1 MHIRAQ
7 APVRLDFGGA
17 WTDVD
22 LYAQEFGGAVF
33 NATINHYVTGEQ
45 NVTDEGLQVRY
56 GFELPTG
63 SGLGTS
69 AALNVCWFGLIGGK
83 TIPDQRK
90 VAEQAYGLEELLGI
104 LGGRQ
109 DQYAAAFGGFNLLR
123 FGGGPNVE
131 VEKVALA
138 PETISALERRSVL
151 VYTGTPRLSG
161 NIHEN
166 VWGSFR
172 AGRTETVAA
181 FHGLREVGLA
191 MPEALKSGD
200 FSAFAALLAQNWEHQ
215 KNLDPSVSNTQIEK
229 LFAVAQGAGAL
240 GGKACGAGG
249 GGCLY
254 FVTEEGTQVAVVNAL
269 VAAGAR
275 YIPFQFESEGLHV
288 AAP

>member
-1 MHIRAQ
+1 MHHSAQ
-7 APVRLDFGGA
+7 APARIDFGGA

-22 LYAQEFGGAVF
+22 LYAQSFGGAVF

-45 NVTDEGLQVRY
+45 IVTDEGLQVRY

-69 AALNVCWFGLIGGK
+69 AALNVCWFGLIDGRGK
-83 TIPDQRK
+83 LDRRK

-109 DQYAAAFGGFNLLR
+109 DQYAAAFGGFNLMR
-123 FGGGPNVE
+123 FGGGSSVE
-131 VEKVALA
+131 VEQVALA
-138 PETISALERRSVL
+138 PETITALEKRSVL

-161 NIHEN
+161 NIHES
-166 VWGSFR
+166 VWGGFR
-172 AGRTETVAA
+172 AGRTKTVAA

-191 MPEALKSGD
+191 MPEALQRGNL
-200 FSAFAALLAQNWEHQ
+200 SAFAALLEQNWEHQ
-215 KNLDPSVSNTQIEK
+215 KDLDPSVSNPQIEK
-229 LFAVAQGAGAL
+229 LFAVAQSAGAL

-254 FVTEEGTQVAVVNAL
+254 FVTEEGQQAAVANAL

-275 YIPFQFESEGLHV
+275 YIPFQFESEGLRV

>member
-1 MHIRAQ
+1 MHLRSH
-7 APVRLDFGGA
+7 APARIDFGGA

-22 LYAQEFGGAVF
+22 LYARDFGGVVF
-33 NATINHYVTGEQ
+33 NATINQYVTGEQ
-45 NVTDEGLQVRY
+45 IVTDEGMQVRY
-56 GFELPTG
+56 GFALPTG

-69 AALNVCWFGLIGGK
+69 AALNVCWFGLIGGG
-83 TIPDQRK
+83 TDRRK

-109 DQYAAAFGGFNLLR
+109 DQYAAAFGGFNLMR
-123 FGGGPNVE
+123 FAGGSQVE
-131 VEKVALA
+131 VEPVALP
-138 PETISALERRSVL
+138 PETITALEARSVL

-161 NIHEN
+161 NIHES
-166 VWGSFR
+166 VWGGFR

-191 MPEALKSGD
+191 QPEALKNGN
-200 FSAFAALLAQNWEHQ
+200 FAEFAALLEKNWICQ
-215 KNLDPSVSNTQIEK
+215 KNLDPSVSNPQIEQ
-229 LFAVAQGAGAL
+229 LFATAQNAGAL

-254 FVTEEGTQVAVVNAL
+254 FVTEEGQQTAVTEAL

-275 YIPFQFESEGLHV
+275 HIPFAFEFNGLQV
-288 AAP
+288 AAD

>member
-1 MHIRAQ
+1 MHLRAQ

-83 TIPDQRK
+83 TDPDRCR
-90 VAEQAYGLEELLGI
+90 VAEQAYGLEALLGI

-109 DQYAAAFGGFNLLR
+109 DQYAAAFGGFNLMR
-123 FGGGPNVE
+123 FGGGSSVE
-131 VEKVALA
+131 VEQVTLA
-138 PETISALERRSVL
+138 PEMITTLEKRSVL

-166 VWGSFR
+166 VWGGFR
-172 AGRTETVAA
+172 SGRKETVAA
-181 FHGLREVGLA
+181 FHGLKEVGLGL
-191 MPEALKSGD
+191 PEALKSGD
-200 FSAFAALLAQNWEHQ
+200 FAAFAALLAQNWEHQ
-215 KNLDPSVSNTQIEK
+215 KNLDPSVSNAQIEK
-229 LFAVAQGAGAL
+229 LFVVAESAGAI

-254 FVTEEGTQVAVVNAL
+254 FVTEEGTQLAVVNAL

-275 YIPFQFESEGLHV
+275 YIPFQFEREGLQV
-288 AAP
+288 AAD

>member
-1 MHIRAQ
+1 MHIHAQ
-7 APVRLDFGGA
+7 APARIDFGGA

-22 LYAQEFGGAVF
+22 LYAQAFGGVVF

-45 NVTDEGLQVRY
+45 FVTDEGLQVRY

-69 AALNVCWFGLIGGK
+69 AALNVCWFGLIGGRGEL
-83 TIPDQRK
+83 DRCK

-109 DQYAAAFGGFNLLR
+109 DQYAAAIGGFNLMR
-123 FGGGPNVE
+123 FAGGSRVE
-131 VEKVALA
+131 VEHIVL
-138 PETISALERRSVL
+138 PSDTISALEKRSVL

-161 NIHEN
+161 SIHEN
-166 VWGSFR
+166 VWGGFR
-172 AGRTETVAA
+172 NERTETVAA
-181 FHGLREVGLA
+181 FHGLKEVGLA
-191 MPEALKSGD
+191 MPEALLSED
-200 FSAFAALLAQNWEHQ
+200 LAAFAALLEQNWSCQ
-215 KNLDPSVSNTQIEK
+215 KNLDPSVSNAQIEK
-229 LFAVAQGAGAL
+229 LFSVAHSAGAL

-254 FVTEEGTQVAVVNAL
+254 FVTEEGQQAAVANAL

-275 YIPFQFESEGLHV
+275 YIPFQFESEGLQV
-288 AAP
+288 SAP

>member
-1 MHIRAQ
+1 MHHSAQ
-7 APVRLDFGGA
+7 APARIDFGGA

-22 LYAQEFGGAVF
+22 LYAQSFGGAVF

-45 NVTDEGLQVRY
+45 IVTDEGLQVRY

-83 TIPDQRK
+83 AEPDRRR

-109 DQYAAAFGGFNLLR
+109 DQYAAAFGGFNLMR
-123 FGGGPNVE
+123 FAGGASVKVE
-131 VEKVALA
+131 QVALA
-138 PETISALERRSVL
+138 PEIVSALEKRSVL

-161 NIHEN
+161 TIHEN
-166 VWGSFR
+166 VWGGFR
-172 AGRTETVAA
+172 VGRTETVAA

-191 MPEALKSGD
+191 MPEALQTGNLTE
-200 FSAFAALLAQNWEHQ
+200 FAALLGQNWSCQ
-215 KNLDPSVSNTQIEK
+215 KNLDPSVSNAQIEK
-229 LFAVAQGAGAL
+229 LFTVAQGAGAL

-254 FVTEEGTQVAVVNAL
+254 FVTEEGQQVAVVNAL

-275 YIPFQFESEGLHV
+275 YIPFQFEGEGLRV
-288 AAP
+288 SAP

>member
-1 MHIRAQ
+1 MHHSAQ
-7 APVRLDFGGA
+7 APARIDFGGA

-22 LYAQEFGGAVF
+22 LYAQSFGGAVF

-45 NVTDEGLQVRY
+45 IVTDEGLQVRY

-69 AALNVCWFGLIGGK
+69 AALNVCWFGLIDGRGK
-83 TIPDQRK
+83 LDRRK

-109 DQYAAAFGGFNLLR
+109 DQYAAAFGGFNLMR
-123 FGGGPNVE
+123 FGGGSSVE
-131 VEKVALA
+131 VEQVALA
-138 PETISALERRSVL
+138 PETITALEKRSVL

-161 NIHEN
+161 NIHES
-166 VWGSFR
+166 VWGGFR
-172 AGRTETVAA
+172 AGRTKTVAA

-191 MPEALKSGD
+191 MPEALQHGNL
-200 FSAFAALLAQNWEHQ
+200 SAFAALLEQNWEHQ
-215 KNLDPSVSNTQIEK
+215 KDLDPSVSNPQIEK
-229 LFAVAQGAGAL
+229 LFAVAQSAGAL

-254 FVTEEGTQVAVVNAL
+254 FVTEEGQQAAVANAL

-275 YIPFQFESEGLHV
+275 YIPFQFESEGLRV